1 MTIDIFSLVK
11 GSKIFS
17 SLDDAALHKVINK
30 LEKIYLRKNKILFHQ
45 GDLSDGLYILV
56 SGRLVGLL
64 KTKLN
69 QEKFIGDID
78 PGQTIGELGAIS
90 HEPRTATVKALQNS
104 ILLKLSAEQFSTLCN
119 EYPLLMME
127 TMRNLMRRSRSLI
140 ELLATPDSG
149 KRHIVILPANK
160 KTSLDAFAARLEGM
174 LKNHSDMVVISEYN
188 AEFQAQALSLV
199 DLQKYVNDLQEQCK
213 KIVYLLR
220 GDDSPLD
227 KFSLEQADMIYVV
240 ASADCKHYVNRAT
253 HKKIQKSDLAYRAK
267 PELVLLHEKEK
278 RLPSYTKAW
287 LKMENFGLHHHIRVT
302 QEKDW
307 QRLMRFIR
315 GEAVGVVL
323 GGGGVR
329 SWAHIGALKAL
340 EEAGIPVDAIG
351 GTSAGSI
358 VAGHYALHETYKDSH
373 AKLRLLSAV
382 TRKSVSLWNLTWP
395 AVSLFNGKAY
405 AEAQKNLFGN
415 VKIENLWLPFF
426 CITCDLS
433 KSTQVVNRIGL
444 LWKKIR
450 ASTSV
455 PGIFPPVV
463 VNGRMQLDGGIANNL
478 PVDVMK
484 KMSGSIHTVIAVELI
499 HSIRDEEDYKFPP
512 SLTFWQTV
520 LTKLRIINRDYR
532 FPHFIDTFLQALLVG
547 SSVKQRE
554 CAAAADVLV
563 SPDLSDF
570 NLLSVTEAEENQLIE
585 LGYQSAVAAIKK
597 WKRTG

>member
-1 MTIDIFSLVK
+1 MIRNHTDM
-11 GSKIFS
+11 
-17 SLDDAALHKVINK
+17 
-30 LEKIYLRKNKILFHQ
+30 IL
-45 GDLSDGLYILV
+45 
-56 SGRLVGLL
+56 
-64 KTKLN
+64 
-69 QEKFIGDID
+69 
-78 PGQTIGELGAIS
+78 
-90 HEPRTATVKALQNS
+90 
-104 ILLKLSAEQFSTLCN
+104 
-119 EYPLLMME
+119 
-127 TMRNLMRRSRSLI
+127 
-140 ELLATPDSG
+140 
-149 KRHIVILPANK
+149 
-160 KTSLDAFAARLEGM
+160 
-174 LKNHSDMVVISEYN
+174 ISEYDKDSPM
-188 AEFQAQALSLV
+188 QSLSQKELQQYV
-199 DLQKYVNDLQEQCK
+199 DDLQEKCK

-220 GDDSPLD
+220 GDETALE
-227 KFSLEQADMIYVV
+227 KFSLEKADMIYVV
-240 ASADCKHYVNRAT
+240 ASTDCKQYLNRVT
-253 HKKIQKSDLAYRAK
+253 HRRIRKSDLAYRAK
-267 PELVLLHEKEK
+267 PELVLLHEHANQMPVHTFE
-278 RLPSYTKAW
+278 W
-287 LKMENFGLHHHIRVT
+287 LKMESFGMHHHIRVT
-302 QEKDW
+302 EEKDW
-307 QRLMRFIR
+307 QRLMRFIC
-315 GEAVGVVL
+315 GQAIGVVL

-329 SWAHIGALKAL
+329 SWAHLGALKAL

-358 VAGHYALHETYKDSH
+358 VAGHYALHETYKDAK

-405 AEAQKNLFGN
+405 TEAQKNIFGK

-433 KSTQVVNRIGL
+433 KSTQVVNRTGL

-463 VNGRMQLDGGIANNL
+463 VAGRLQMDGGIANNL

-484 KMSGSIHTVIAVELI
+484 KMSSNIGTVIAVELI
-499 HSIRDEEDYKFPP
+499 HAIKDEMAYKFPP
-512 SLTFWQTV
+512 ALPFWKTL

-532 FPHFIDTFLQALLVG
+532 FPQFIDTFLQALLVG

-563 SPDLSDF
+563 SPDLSSF

-597 WKRTG
+597 WKKI